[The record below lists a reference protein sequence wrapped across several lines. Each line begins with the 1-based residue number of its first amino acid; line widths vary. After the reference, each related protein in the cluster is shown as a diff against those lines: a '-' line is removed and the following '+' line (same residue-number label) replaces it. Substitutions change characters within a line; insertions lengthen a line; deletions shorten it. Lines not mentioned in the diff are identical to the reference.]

1 MPKKE
6 EDKGPF
12 QAGFTPSAST
22 TTSFFDRKKN
32 KEECKLDVV
41 DLFVCVDVSR
51 LSVREVRDASGLILS
66 NNGKIISFREFP
78 SEINGFESSPHSNK
92 RISCI
97 INSLSE
103 MCMSG

>member
-32 KEECKLDVV
+32 NEECKLDVV
-41 DLFVCVDVSR
+41 DLFVCVDVHR
-51 LSVREVRDASGLILS
+51 LLIGLRA
-66 NNGKIISFREFP
+66 NNLRATLPG
-78 SEINGFESSPHSNK
+78 
-92 RISCI
+92 
-97 INSLSE
+97 LQV
-103 MCMSG
+103 